1 VNELRA
7 IVEAYGQ
14 AAREG
19 KRTVLATV
27 VRTSGS
33 VYRRAGA
40 RMLVTLDSGG
50 GCSTTGTISG
60 GCLERDVCERA
71 RGVLQKD
78 APALVRYDTTA
89 DDDIVWGLGV
99 GCNGVVEVLLEPL
112 PSRAVPAHLSL
123 LAACL
128 NHHQRGVSAT
138 VFNISDAVPSV
149 TNAQVKLGSRTLVR
163 GDGNVS
169 SEIDDHE
176 LAARVEDDACEAL
189 AGNESSVKVY
199 ETASG
204 VAEVFIEVVQPP
216 APVVIFGAGHDAV
229 PVAEFARKVGWHV
242 TVVDTRAR
250 PLSRERFA
258 EADACMLCRPE
269 DVSARV
275 PLTNRTMV
283 LVMTHNYLHDL
294 ELLKTLLG
302 SPVRYVGML
311 GPKRRTEQM
320 LLEALTEDAALGENL
335 QRLHAP
341 VGLDLGGETPEEI
354 ALSIVA
360 EMRAA
365 LAGRDG
371 GFLKHRAAPIHNL
384 EIAGE
389 STEGHL
395 RHEAANNVEFS
406 GAVIA

>member
-1 VNELRA
+1 
-7 IVEAYGQ
+7 
-14 AAREG
+14 
-19 KRTVLATV
+19 
-27 VRTSGS
+27 
-33 VYRRAGA
+33 
-40 RMLVTLDSGG
+40 
-50 GCSTTGTISG
+50 
-60 GCLERDVCERA
+60 VCERA
-71 RGVLQKD
+71 RGVLLKD

-89 DDDIVWGLGV
+89 ADDIVWGLGL

-112 PSRAVPAHLSL
+112 PSRSAPAHLSL

-128 NHHQRGVSAT
+128 NHPQRGVIAT
-138 VFNISDAVPSV
+138 VFNVSNAAPSV
-149 TNAQVKLGSRTLVR
+149 TNAQIKLGSRTLVR

-169 SEIDDHE
+169 SEIDPE
-176 LAARVEDDACEAL
+176 LAARVEDDAREAL
-189 AGNESSVKVY
+189 ASNESSVKVY

-250 PLSRERFA
+250 ALSRERFA
-258 EADACMLCRPE
+258 EADACVLCRPE
-269 DVSARV
+269 DVSAQV
-275 PLTNRTMV
+275 PLTSRTMA

-302 SPVRYVGML
+302 SPARYVGML

-360 EMRAA
+360 EMRAV

-389 STEGHL
+389 STEGQL
-395 RHEAANNVEFS
+395 RHEAADNVEFR
-406 GAVIA
+406 GAAIA